1 MTKARAMHGHSREV
15 DSGARARPLWY
26 NVSPSHIKPTAACC
40 LFSVS
45 KITAWILDFYSNG
58 IISTVILKV
67 SSKSRRTPEKL
78 NGERFRRTSERL
90 NEERFRRTSERLNG
104 ERFRRWKRGM
114 CGEAIGI

>member
-1 MTKARAMHGHSREV
+1 MTKARAMHGHSQEV
-15 DSGARARPLWY
+15 GSGARARPLWY
-26 NVSPSHIKPTAACC
+26 NVSPSHIKPTAARC

-67 SSKSRRTPEKL
+67 SSKSRRT
-78 NGERFRRTSERL
+78 SERL
-90 NEERFRRTSERLNG
+90 NGESFLRTSERLNG